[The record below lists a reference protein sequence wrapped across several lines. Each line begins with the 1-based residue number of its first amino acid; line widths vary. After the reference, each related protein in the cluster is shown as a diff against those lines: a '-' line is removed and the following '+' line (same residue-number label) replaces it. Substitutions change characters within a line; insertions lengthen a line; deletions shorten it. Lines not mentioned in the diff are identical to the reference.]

1 MSESI
6 FSSISPADLSLPPR
20 FDRFRQTQREALDW
34 FQSSDSAVMAAQLA
48 TGSGKT
54 LFAAAAA
61 ALTGGKATY
70 LVATK
75 ALQAQVLRDF
85 EVSGMR
91 DIRGRANYECNAY
104 KNCDDGFDN
113 ECSRA
118 QTDAC
123 PYTRAVTAAQQS
135 LLPETN
141 YAYWLYSQ
149 GVRNKAFEDTQLL
162 ICDEA
167 HNIESQ
173 LSGFASVKVYAR
185 EHDLKLQSDWP
196 ISGVMQPETGGSY
209 ETPEVG
215 TANWLRMWAVGKIE
229 EIGDSDKD
237 DKDPL
242 SDRCRRIA
250 KMGPNWVWQFDDRG
264 HVTFEPV
271 RLSGFVTRLFAGVP
285 RVLLM
290 SASLSEFTLKL
301 LLPPDLAYEYR
312 AWPPVFPQD
321 HAPVY
326 HIPTVKLNWKSTD
339 EDYKQVIAAAD
350 AIMDNRS
357 DRKGI
362 IHTVSYARS
371 RRAIEH
377 SRHRDKFIWNETG
390 SMLSDSLDKF
400 RNSSKGPGTVLVTP
414 SVEEGFDFPAS
425 ECEYQIVLKF
435 PFPNETQRVIK
446 ERCAQIPGY
455 RLHYAAQKIV
465 QMRGR
470 PIRSYHDRAE
480 MFVLDNAVR
489 QLSGP
494 EGRSYLPSGFRIFT
508 VASIPP
514 APPKLQ
520 SSQIREE
527 NN

>member
-1 MSESI
+1 MTDSA
-6 FSSISPADLSLPPR
+6 FSLISPADLGLPVR

-34 FQSSDSAVMAAQLA
+34 FQSSDSAVMAAQLP
-48 TGSGKT
+48 TGSGKS
-54 LFAAAAA
+54 LFGAACA
-61 ALTGGKATY
+61 ALTGGKATDF
-70 LVATK
+70 VVTK
-75 ALQAQVLRDF
+75 ALQGQLLRDF
-85 EVSGMR
+85 EPDMR
-91 DIRGRANYECNAY
+91 DIRGRANYECTNY

-113 ECSRA
+113 DCSLSN
-118 QTDAC
+118 TNAC
-123 PYTRAVTAAQQS
+123 PYTRAVTTAQQS
-135 LLPETN
+135 LLVVSN
-141 YAYWLYSQ
+141 YAYWLYSN
-149 GVRNKAFEDTQLL
+149 GVRNKAFEGTQLL

-185 EHDLKLQSDWP
+185 ELKLHGGTLPFNEQ
-196 ISGVMQPETGGSY
+196 SGVMSGDEA
-209 ETPEVG
+209 VKFI
-215 TANWLRMWAVGKIE
+215 NWCREALESID
-229 EIGDSDKD
+229 DSDKE

-242 SDRCRRIA
+242 SDRCRRIT
-250 KMGPNWVWQFDDRG
+250 KMGANWVWQFDDRG
-264 HVTFEPV
+264 HVTFEPI
-271 RLSGFVTRLFAGVP
+271 RLSGFTSRLFAGVP

-339 EDYKQVIAAAD
+339 EDYKLVIERAD
-350 AIMDNRS
+350 QIIDGRT

-362 IHTVSYARS
+362 VHTVSYARTK
-371 RRAIEH
+371 RILQH
-377 SRHRDKFIWNETG
+377 SRHSRRFIWNEDSSSLG
-390 SMLSDSLDKF
+390 KSLELFRQSSD
-400 RNSSKGPGTVLVTP
+400 RILVTP
-414 SVEEGFDFPAS
+414 SVEEGFDFAGS
-425 ECEYQIVLKF
+425 ACEYQIVLKF

-480 MFVLDNAVR
+480 MFVLDNSVK

-508 VASIPP
+508 VNAIPP
-514 APPKLQ
+514 APPKIRQ
-520 SSQIREE
+520 SDIREE
-527 NN
+527 T

>member
-6 FSSISPADLSLPPR
+6 FSSISPADLSLPAR

-34 FQSSDSAVMAAQLA
+34 FQSSDNAVMAAQLP
-48 TGSGKT
+48 TGSGKS
-54 LFAAAAA
+54 LFGAAAA
-61 ALTGGKATY
+61 ALTGGKATD
-70 LVATK
+70 LVVTK
-75 ALQAQVLRDF
+75 ALQGQMFGDF
-85 EVSGMR
+85 ECIGMR
-91 DIRGRANYECNAY
+91 DIRGRANYECTNY
-104 KNCDDGFDN
+104 KNCDDGFEQD
-113 ECSRA
+113 CSLSN
-118 QTDAC
+118 TSAC

-135 LLPETN
+135 QLVISN

-162 ICDEA
+162 ICDEFHSA
-167 HNIESQ
+167 EGQ
-173 LSGFASVKVYAR
+173 LSSFASIKVYAK
-185 EHDLKLQSDWP
+185 EHGLKALP
-196 ISGVMQPETGGSY
+196 VEKSGIMPYLTGGPYSS
-209 ETPEVG
+209 PEVEMSL
-215 TANWLRMWAVGKIE
+215 WWRQWALNKIE
-229 EIGDSDKD
+229 AIGDSDKD

-242 SDRCRRIA
+242 SDRCRRIS

-271 RLSGFVTRLFAGVP
+271 RLSGFTSRLFAGVP

-301 LLPPDLAYEYR
+301 LLPPDLPYEYR

-339 EDYKQVIAAAD
+339 EDYKKVIDAAD
-350 AIMDNRS
+350 DIIDSRL

-362 IHTVSYARS
+362 IHTVSYARTK
-371 RRAIEH
+371 RAMLH
-377 SRHRDKFIWNETG
+377 SRHKARFIWNE
-390 SMLSDSLDKF
+390 DSRGLHECLERF
-400 RNSSKGPGTVLVTP
+400 RSAGPGTLLVTP
-414 SVEEGFDFPAS
+414 SVEEGFDFPA
-425 ECEYQIVLKF
+425 EACEYQIVLKF
-435 PFPNETQRVIK
+435 PFPNETQRAVK

-480 MFVLDNAVR
+480 TFILDNSVK

-494 EGRSYLPSGFRIFT
+494 EGRSYLPSGFRVFT
-508 VASIPP
+508 VNTVPK
-514 APPKLQ
+514 APPKIDPAT
-520 SSQIREE
+520 IREE
-527 NN
+527 

>member
-1 MSESI
+1 
-6 FSSISPADLSLPPR
+6 
-20 FDRFRQTQREALDW
+20 
-34 FQSSDSAVMAAQLA
+34 
-48 TGSGKT
+48 
-54 LFAAAAA
+54 
-61 ALTGGKATY
+61 
-70 LVATK
+70 
-75 ALQAQVLRDF
+75 
-85 EVSGMR
+85 MR
-91 DIRGRANYECNAY
+91 DIRGRANYECTNY

-135 LLPETN
+135 SLPETN

-149 GVRNKAFEDTQLL
+149 GVRNKAFEDTQLI
-162 ICDEA
+162 ICDEFHSA
-167 HNIESQ
+167 EGQ
-173 LSGFASVKVYAR
+173 LSSFASVKVYSR
-185 EHDLKLQSDWP
+185 EIGKEFEHLRLERDGSMSEQVQSPDWCD
-196 ISGVMQPETGGSY
+196 
-209 ETPEVG
+209 
-215 TANWLRMWAVGKIE
+215 WAKTKIE
-229 EIGDSDKD
+229 EIGDADKD

-271 RLSGFVTRLFAGVP
+271 RLSGFTSRLFAGVP

-301 LLPPDLAYEYR
+301 LLPPDLPYEYR

-339 EDYKQVIAAAD
+339 EDYKTVISAAD
-350 AIMDNRS
+350 LIIDGRS

-362 IHTVSYARS
+362 IHTVSYARTK
-371 RRAIEH
+371 RILNH
-377 SRHRDKFIWNETG
+377 SRHARRFIWNADSG
-390 SMLSDSLDKF
+390 NLSVALEQF
-400 RNSSKGPGTVLVTP
+400 RRSSDGILVTP
-414 SVEEGFDFPAS
+414 SVEEGFDFPADQ
-425 ECEYQIVLKF
+425 CEYQIVLKF
-435 PFPNETQRVIK
+435 PFPNEAQRVIK

-480 MFVLDNAVR
+480 MFVLDNSVK

-508 VASIPP
+508 VNSVPK
-514 APPKLQ
+514 APPKIDPAT
-520 SSQIREE
+520 IREE
-527 NN
+527 